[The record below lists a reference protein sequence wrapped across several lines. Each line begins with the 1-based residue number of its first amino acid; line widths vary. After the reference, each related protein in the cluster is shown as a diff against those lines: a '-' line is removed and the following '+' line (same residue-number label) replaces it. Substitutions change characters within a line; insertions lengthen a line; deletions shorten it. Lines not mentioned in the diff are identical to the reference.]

1 MGVSYD
7 KSKRAAAVKA
17 GQTLATVEVAGL
29 TFQGGVTPTEQ
40 GEILELYTKLNKRA
54 LAEAEA
60 AARNPPAAPS
70 PATTN
75 DPKP

>member
-7 KSKRAAAVKA
+7 KKKRAEAVAK

-40 GEILELYTKLNKRA
+40 GEILELYQKLNKRA
-54 LAEAEA
+54 IAEASEA
-60 AARNPPAAPS
+60 AKTPSAPT
-70 PATTN
+70 P
-75 DPKP
+75 